1 MLNWNKRSVSYVLTI
16 SNTNA
21 TFAPLLLPRSSCRG
35 SRLFVKRDYEYLSN
49 SRERMG
55 LRILR
60 VVPRRLGVAALNAVV
75 AALVLFAPR
84 FVPAV
89 EAQTPANDAATFA
102 VSATPSAITE
112 GETATVTVAIS
123 NGVTFTEDQTITLAV
138 SGTASSDDYE
148 VKPKSLRLT
157 LPAGESSATV
167 ELEGLED
174 DEEEEAE
181 TVTITASHGG
191 VVIGSATVTITSI
204 SHDATLS
211 ALSLS
216 GIDIGTFSGAE
227 TSYTVYVEE
236 AVETTTVTATA
247 NHPEAEVSIDPGTEV
262 RLAAG
267 DNEIT
272 VTVTAEDGLTTE
284 TYTVTVVRHVRP
296 LTAFFLSPPAFHVGS
311 GTFSLRIV
319 FSEPIATGFWT
330 LKVQCFQEIQCF
342 QVKNGEVRSARR
354 MANPDDLWD
363 LDVTPASAADV
374 AVSLPPTTDCAAARA
389 LCTESG
395 KPLSNRLTV
404 LIPGPANTH
413 ATGLPE
419 IVGTPR
425 VDETLTASTAGITD
439 EDGLENATFAYQ
451 WLANNGTEDTDIDG
465 ATNATYEVA
474 PADAGK
480 VLKVRVTFTDD
491 KGHEETL
498 VSAATE
504 PVAAGQATAVA
515 VLRASDGTWTDGET
529 VRVLLGFSEPVTV
542 SAEGGTPTVGI
553 GLDGSARQAAYA
565 SGSHTGT
572 LAVFAYT
579 VTADDGT
586 VSAVSLTAD
595 SLALNGGT
603 IRDAAG
609 RDVDLGHPGI
619 GGATEET
626 ETERV
631 PALTGLVLV
640 DTASGTETALADGDA
655 LVLADPA
662 NGSWGLVA
670 SVSSDAGVGSVRL
683 VLTGAR
689 TVTVATDNAAPYS
702 LHGDADGTVTGA
714 GLPAGSYTLTATAY
728 AEADGAGAK
737 LGTLT
742 VSFTVAASEAV
753 DAAALTASF
762 EGVPAAHG
770 GSSPFTFRVRFS
782 QEPRVSY
789 TVLRDE
795 SFAVT
800 GGEVRKARRVD
811 GRNDLREIHIEPEG
825 WEDVTV
831 RLAGGRACGTT
842 GAICTADDTVL
853 GNTAVATV
861 PGPLALRVADARVNE
876 NAGEPLAFAVTLSR
890 GAAAPVTVA
899 YATADGTAT
908 AGADYT
914 ATSGTLTFA
923 PGETAQTVPV
933 PVLDDAHDDTG
944 ETLTLTLSNATGA
957 RIRDGAATGTI
968 VNADP
973 LQQAWLARFGRTVAT
988 HVTDAVGERLR
999 GSPGQDSHLTV
1010 GGYRLPLGQ
1019 RAAAA
1024 DTPTAE
1030 PDEPATDAR
1039 GSALLQGVARLLGLG
1054 PGATPAGRGGTATDP
1069 WLDAPATDPRLGR
1082 SQTVQPLRL
1091 REVLVGSSFRL
1102 TLGAA
1107 DDAPARTPR
1116 LTAWGRVAATRF
1128 DGRDGTLTLDGD
1140 MLTGTVGVDGAWDRL
1155 LAGVAVAHSQG
1166 DGSYTGAGD
1175 SRGDLE
1181 QTLTS
1186 LHPYLRYAVTDRLD
1200 VWGLLG
1206 YGWGELELAMETGE
1220 TRETDTNL
1228 MMGAFGGRGIL
1239 LPAAE
1244 TGGFELATRT
1254 DAMLT
1259 RTTSEAV
1266 AGLAAD
1272 AEAHRLRLI
1281 LEGSR
1286 GFAWEA
1292 GRSFTPTVEVGLRHD
1307 WGDAETGF
1315 GLELG
1320 GRVQYAD
1327 PAMGL
1332 TIEAAVRGL
1341 LAHEDRDYEEWGASG
1356 TVRLDP
1362 GASGRGLSLT
1372 LAPTWGAASSGV
1384 DGLWSRQT
1392 TAGLAPSGTRRAQAG
1407 RLNAQVGYGLWLPS
1421 TGGLVTPFTGV
1432 SVTDGDGW
1440 RTRAGLLFVRPD
1452 TWGGGLRLE
1461 LAGESSTTAVGQSEQ
1476 TIGLQLHFTFGR
1488 GRGAAPETPG
1498 RGGTVR
1504 ATPVRSPTAP
1514 DGVGPGSRT
1523 PTPTRAD
1530 PGRRQGA
1537 VTPPATAQTSALQ
1550 QETSPAS
1557 ALDRAD
1563 GPRYFVQLGLFSNH
1577 ADAIKAK
1584 TDLAGDLRDLLHHRL
1599 AVVRSTG
1606 TGRARVVYVQPFPTP
1621 DAAAVLCAAI
1631 QTHGPACAVTAA
1643 WPGDP
1648 HGRRVA
1654 AALPLLSPSF

>member
-1 MLNWNKRSVSYVLTI
+1 M
-16 SNTNA
+16 
-21 TFAPLLLPRSSCRG
+21 
-35 SRLFVKRDYEYLSN
+35 KRDSEHLTN
-49 SRERMG
+49 LHEDMG
-55 LRILR
+55 LRVLS
-60 VVPRRLGVAALNAVV
+60 VVPRRRLGLAALGAVV

-84 FVPAV
+84 FVPSV
-89 EAQTPANDAATFA
+89 EAQTPANDAATFT
-102 VSATPSAITE
+102 VTATPSAVPE
-112 GETATVTVAIS
+112 GESATVTVAIS
-123 NGVTFTEDQTITLAV
+123 NGVPFTEDQTITLAV

-157 LPAGESSATV
+157 LPAGETSVAL
-167 ELEGLED
+167 ELEALED

-191 VVIGSATVTITSI
+191 VLIGSATVTITSI

-216 GIDIGTFSGAE
+216 GIDIGTFSVAE
-227 TSYTVYVEE
+227 TSYSVYVEE

-247 NHPEAEVSIDPGTEV
+247 SHPEAEVSIEPGGEV
-262 RLAAG
+262 SLAAG
-267 DNEIT
+267 DNEMT
-272 VTVTAEDGLTTE
+272 VTVTAEDGVTTE
-284 TYTVTVVRHVRP
+284 TYTVTVVRYVRP
-296 LTAFFLSPPAFHVGS
+296 LTALFLNPPVSHVGS
-311 GTFSLRIV
+311 GTFSLRVV
-319 FSEPIATGFWT
+319 FSEPVSTSFRT
-330 LKVQCFQEIQCF
+330 LKEQSF
-342 QVKNGEVRSARR
+342 QVMNGKVRNARR
-354 MANPDDLWD
+354 VSIVDNVWD
-363 LDVTPASAADV
+363 IEIAPSSTADV
-374 AVSLPPTTDCAAARA
+374 AVSLPPTTDCAAAGA
-389 LCTESG
+389 VCTESG
-395 KPLSNRLTV
+395 KPLSNRLIV
-404 LIPGPANTH
+404 LISGPPNTR
-413 ATGLPE
+413 ATGLPS
-419 IVGTPR
+419 ISGTAQVG
-425 VDETLTASTAGITD
+425 ETLTASVAAIAD

-579 VTADDGT
+579 LTADDGT

-626 ETERV
+626 ETERA

-689 TVTVATDNAAPYS
+689 TVTAATDNAAPYS

-753 DAAALTASF
+753 DADALTASF
-762 EGVPAAHG
+762 EGVPEAHG
-770 GSSPFTFRVRFS
+770 GPGSAAFTFRVRFS
-782 QEPRVSY
+782 LEPRVSY

-811 GRNDLREIHIEPEG
+811 GRNDLREIHVEPDG
-825 WEDVTV
+825 WDDVAV
-831 RLAGGRACGTT
+831 MLAGGRACGTT

-861 PGPLALRVADARVNE
+861 PGPLALSVADARVNE
-876 NAGEPLAFAVTLSR
+876 NAGEPLAFSLTLSR

-923 PGETAQTVPV
+923 PGETAKTVPV
-933 PVLDDAHDDTG
+933 PVLDDAHDDTE
-944 ETLTLTLSNATGA
+944 ETLTLTLSTATGA
-957 RIRDGAATGTI
+957 RIRDGTATGTI
-968 VNADP
+968 VNTDP
-973 LQQAWLARFGRTVAT
+973 LQRAWLARFGRTVAT

-999 GSPGQDSHLTV
+999 GSPEPGSHVTV
-1010 GGYRLPLGQ
+1010 GGYRLPVGT

-1024 DTPTAE
+1024 DTPAAE
-1030 PDEPATDAR
+1030 TDEPATDAR

-1054 PGATPAGRGGTATDP
+1054 PGATPAGRGGTGTDP

-1102 TLGAA
+1102 TLGAT

-1140 MLTGTVGVDGAWDRL
+1140 VLTGTVGVDSEWDRL

-1166 DGSYTGAGD
+1166 AGSYTGAGD

-1259 RTTSEAV
+1259 RTTSDAV
-1266 AGLAAD
+1266 AGMVAGEAD
-1272 AEAHRLRLI
+1272 THRLRLI

-1407 RLNAQVGYGLWLPS
+1407 RLNAEVGYGFVPFG
-1421 TGGLVTPFTGV
+1421 TGLVSPYAGATLADGADRTYRVGTRWTSV
-1432 SVTDGDGW
+1432 SGLALSLEGQ
-1440 RTRAGLLFVRPD
+1440 RQEPAGQQPPNQGLQFQA
-1452 TWGGGLRLE
+1452 TWG
-1461 LAGESSTTAVGQSEQ
+1461 
-1476 TIGLQLHFTFGR
+1476 F
-1488 GRGAAPETPG
+1488 
-1498 RGGTVR
+1498 
-1504 ATPVRSPTAP
+1504 
-1514 DGVGPGSRT
+1514 
-1523 PTPTRAD
+1523 
-1530 PGRRQGA
+1530 
-1537 VTPPATAQTSALQ
+1537 
-1550 QETSPAS
+1550 
-1557 ALDRAD
+1557 
-1563 GPRYFVQLGLFSNH
+1563 
-1577 ADAIKAK
+1577 
-1584 TDLAGDLRDLLHHRL
+1584 
-1599 AVVRSTG
+1599 
-1606 TGRARVVYVQPFPTP
+1606 
-1621 DAAAVLCAAI
+1621 
-1631 QTHGPACAVTAA
+1631 
-1643 WPGDP
+1643 
-1648 HGRRVA
+1648 
-1654 AALPLLSPSF
+1654 